1 MYSNS
6 YPQACTVYDYTGTST
21 IQSYTYWYQC
31 EYCVQSSTA
40 IPVQSCTE
48 LYSYTGTELYSYTGT
63 VQNSTAILV
72 LVRVLD
78 TYSCTGTHT
87 GVFAQASGIPPLA
100 CSKQTKAGNNSAAD

>member
-6 YPQACTVYDYTGTST
+6 YPQACTAVRL
-21 IQSYTYWYQC
+21 YWY
-31 EYCVQSSTA
+31 EYYTELYLLV
-40 IPVQSCTE
+40 PVRVLCTE

-87 GVFAQASGIPPLA
+87 GVFAQASAIPPLA
-100 CSKQTKAGNNSAAD
+100 CSKQTKAGNNYAAD